1 MTVQIASMKAATGGS
16 KEDGHKARIE
26 SRRCSRGE
34 NEGKEESAAAFEREI
49 GTPRDASVSSRHR
62 EEIHQNVKH
71 TVTIIKFIYFII
83 KWHMYK
89 HEMATK

>member
-1 MTVQIASMKAATGGS
+1 METGGLVPIAA
-16 KEDGHKARIE
+16 GIIE
-26 SRRCSRGE
+26 QQPLPSWTRRRCSRGE